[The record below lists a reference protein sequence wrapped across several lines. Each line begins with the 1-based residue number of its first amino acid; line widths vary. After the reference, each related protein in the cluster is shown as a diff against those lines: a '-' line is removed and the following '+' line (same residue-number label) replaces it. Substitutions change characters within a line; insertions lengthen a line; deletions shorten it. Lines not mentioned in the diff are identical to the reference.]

1 MQFFQVNSKTPSC
14 HGIKNLI
21 LISCFACTIYFLYP
35 FILVPNSNFLDYS
48 FVSSHD
54 QQFDLSSPIT
64 LQNVVFGI
72 ASNSKSWSKRKEYVK
87 LWWKPN
93 EMRGCVFLEKNLP
106 NSTTTT
112 NDSVPLPPICIS
124 EDISR
129 FPYTNKGGSPSA
141 IRVARVVS
149 ETVALNLNHSDV
161 KWFVFG
167 DDDTIFFQE
176 NLVKTLSKY
185 DNGLWYYIGSNS
197 ESFIQNKFFS
207 FDMAFG
213 GAGFAISYPL
223 AKILARV
230 FDSCIER
237 YPHLYGSDG
246 RIHACLTEL
255 GVTLT
260 HEPGFHQMDFLGN
273 AFGLL
278 AAHPI
283 RPLVSLHHMEKIDPI
298 FPNMTRMKSLEHLYH
313 VANFDPQRILQQTV
327 CYDRRFSWTVSVS
340 WGYVV
345 QVFEHNVQLPDAQ
358 RVQESYLPWKKN
370 AYGTLY
376 EFNIRKFELDPCK
389 RQLVYFLDEVSLG
402 VDGIKTIYKKKA
414 YENCTITKNSPRKLD
429 EIRVFSHKLEHDKK
443 QLVAPRRRCCDIL
456 PSTSDKVME
465 IGIRK
470 CKEDELIYMHN

>member
-1 MQFFQVNSKTPSC
+1 MKFFLVNSKTPSC

-21 LISCFACTIYFLYP
+21 LIFCFACTIYFLYP
-35 FILVPNSNFLDYS
+35 FVLVSNSNFLDHNS
-48 FVSSHD
+48 FISHNQYDSS
-54 QQFDLSSPIT
+54 SSIT

-72 ASNSKSWSKRKEYVK
+72 ASNSKSWSKRKEYAK
-87 LWWKPN
+87 LWWKPK

-112 NDSVPLPPICIS
+112 SSNDSFLLPPICIS
-124 EDISR
+124 KDISR
-129 FPYTNKGGSPSA
+129 FPYTNKGGTPSA

-149 ETVALNLNHSDV
+149 ETVALNLNNSDV

-207 FDMAFG
+207 FEMAFG
-213 GAGFAISYPL
+213 GAGFAISHPL
-223 AKILARV
+223 AKVLARV
-230 FDSCIER
+230 LDSCLER

-246 RIHACLTEL
+246 RIHVCLTEL
-255 GVTLT
+255 GVALT
-260 HEPGFHQMDFLGN
+260 HEPGFHQMDFNGN

-298 FPNMTRMKSLEHLYH
+298 FPNMSRMKALQHLYH
-313 VANFDPQRILQQTV
+313 AANFDPHRILQQTV

-345 QVFEHNVQLPDAQ
+345 QVFERNLQLPDAQ
-358 RVQESYLPWKKN
+358 RVQESYFPWKKN
-370 AYGTLY
+370 AYATLY
-376 EFNIRKFELDPCK
+376 EFNTRKFASDPCI
-389 RQLVYFLDEVSLG
+389 RQLVYFLDEVSMEL
-402 VDGIKTIYKKKA
+402 
-414 YENCTITKNSPRKLD
+414 L
-429 EIRVFSHKLEHDKK
+429 
-443 QLVAPRRRCCDIL
+443 APRRHCCDIIH
-456 PSTSDKVME
+456 STSDKVMK
-465 IGIRK
+465 IGIRE
-470 CKEDELIYMHN
+470 CKEEEPIYMHK

>member
-1 MQFFQVNSKTPSC
+1 MQIFQVNSKTPSC

-21 LISCFACTIYFLYP
+21 LIFFLACTIYFLYP
-35 FILVPNSNFLDYS
+35 FILVPNSDFLDHNSLSQQHYLR
-48 FVSSHD
+48 SSTTTT
-54 QQFDLSSPIT
+54 T
-64 LQNVVFGI
+64 LQHVVFGI

-93 EMRGCVFLEKNLP
+93 KMRGCVFLEKNLP
-106 NSTTTT
+106 NM
-112 NDSVPLPPICIS
+112 NDSIFLPPICIS
-124 EDISR
+124 KDISR

-149 ETVALNLNHSDV
+149 ETIALNLDHSDIR
-161 KWFVFG
+161 WFVFG

-207 FDMAFG
+207 FGMAFG

-230 FDSCIER
+230 FDTCIER

-260 HEPGFHQMDFLGN
+260 HEPGFHQMDFQGN

-278 AAHPI
+278 ASHPI

-298 FPNMTRMKSLEHLYH
+298 FPNMSRMKSLQHLYH
-313 VANFDPQRILQQTV
+313 ATKFDPHRILQQTV
-327 CYDRRFSWTVSVS
+327 CYDPRFSWTVSVS

-376 EFNIRKFELDPCK
+376 EFNNRKFEVDLCR
-389 RQLVYFLDEVSLG
+389 RQLVYFLDEVSMG
-402 VDGIKTIYKKKA
+402 VDGIIKTIYKKKTN
-414 YENCTITKNSPRKLD
+414 ENCTFSKNSPRRLE
-429 EIRVFSHKLEHDKK
+429 EIRAFSHKLELDKK
-443 QLVAPRRRCCDIL
+443 QVIPTFIFCLFKNRTPFKYIINL
-456 PSTSDKVME
+456 
-465 IGIRK
+465 
-470 CKEDELIYMHN
+470 

>member
-35 FILVPNSNFLDYS
+35 FILVPNSNFLDHNS
-48 FVSSHD
+48 VISHG
-54 QQFDLSSPIT
+54 QYDLSSSPIT

-93 EMRGCVFLEKNLP
+93 EMRGCVFLEKKLP
-106 NSTTTT
+106 SSSITT
-112 NDSVPLPPICIS
+112 NDSSFLPPICIS
-124 EDISR
+124 KDISR

-141 IRVARVVS
+141 IRVARVVL
-149 ETVALNLNHSDV
+149 ETVALNNNHSDV

-197 ESFIQNKFFS
+197 ESYIQNKFFS
-207 FDMAFG
+207 FEMAFG

-223 AKILARV
+223 AKVLARV
-230 FDSCIER
+230 LDSCLER

-246 RIHACLTEL
+246 RIHACLAEL

-260 HEPGFHQMDFLGN
+260 HEPGFHQMDFRGN

-298 FPNMTRMKSLEHLYH
+298 FPNMSRMNALQHLYH
-313 VANFDPQRILQQTV
+313 AAAYDPHRILQQTV
-327 CYDRRFSWTVSVS
+327 CYDRPFSWTVSVS
-340 WGYVV
+340 WGYIV

-376 EFNIRKFELDPCK
+376 KFNTRKFESDPCR
-389 RQLVYFLDEVSLG
+389 RQLVYFLDEVSMG
-402 VDGIKTIYKKKA
+402 IDGIKAIYKKKA
-414 YENCTITKNSPRKLD
+414 SENCTFSKNSPRKLE
-429 EIRVFSHKLEHDKK
+429 EIRVFSHKLELDGHK
-443 QLVAPRRRCCDIL
+443 LLAPTRHCCDIL

-465 IGIRK
+465 IGIRE
-470 CKEDELIYMHN
+470 CKEDELIYMHK

>member
-1 MQFFQVNSKTPSC
+1 MQFFKVNSKTSSC
-14 HGIKNLI
+14 HGIKSLI
-21 LISCFACTIYFLYP
+21 LISCFVCTIYFLYP
-35 FILVPNSNFLDYS
+35 FILVPNSNFLDHNS
-48 FVSSHD
+48 TISHD
-54 QQFDLSSPIT
+54 QYDLSSSIT

-72 ASNSKSWSKRKEYVK
+72 ASNSKSWPKRKEYVK

-93 EMRGCVFLEKNLP
+93 EMRGCVFLEKKLP
-106 NSTTTT
+106 DSTTST
-112 NDSVPLPPICIS
+112 NDSIILPPICIS
-124 EDISR
+124 KDISR
-129 FPYTNKGGSPSA
+129 FPYTNRGGSPSA

-149 ETVALNLNHSDV
+149 EIVALNLNHSNV

-167 DDDTIFFQE
+167 DDDTIFFEE

-207 FDMAFG
+207 FEMAFG

-223 AKILARV
+223 AKVLARV
-230 FDSCIER
+230 LDSCIER

-255 GVTLT
+255 GVTLS
-260 HEPGFHQMDFLGN
+260 HEPGFHQMDVNGN

-298 FPNMTRMKSLEHLYH
+298 FPYMSRMKALQHLYH
-313 VANFDPQRILQQTV
+313 AATFDPHRILQQTV
-327 CYDRRFSWTVSVS
+327 CYDSRFSWTISVS

-345 QVFEHNVQLPDAQ
+345 QIFEHNVQMPDAQ

-376 EFNIRKFELDPCK
+376 EFNNRKFESDPCR
-389 RQLVYFLDEVSLG
+389 RQQVVYFLDEVSMG
-402 VDGIKTIYKKKA
+402 IDGIKTIYKKKTS
-414 YENCTITKNSPRKLD
+414 ENCILSKNSPRKLE
-429 EIRVFSHKLEHDKK
+429 EIGVFSHKLELNKK
-443 QLVAPRRRCCDIL
+443 QLLAPRRHCCDIL

-465 IGIRK
+465 IGIRQ
-470 CKEDELIYMHN
+470 CREDELVYMHK